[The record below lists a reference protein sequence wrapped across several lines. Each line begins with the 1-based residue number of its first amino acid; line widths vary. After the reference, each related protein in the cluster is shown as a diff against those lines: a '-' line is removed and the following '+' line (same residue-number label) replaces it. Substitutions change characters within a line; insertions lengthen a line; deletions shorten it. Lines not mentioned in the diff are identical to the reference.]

1 MPRLLLLNLLLLACG
16 LASADDLRQHVP
28 PTALPAMLAQLQDSP
43 HPRFAVLDYARHSSE
58 PRLLLFDRR
67 THALLASYRSAHG
80 QGSDPDHDGYADRF
94 SDQQNGHA
102 SSLGTFITGQT
113 YHSTE
118 PGHGLSMRLHGLSA
132 SNRNA
137 ERRAIVLHAN
147 FYMERDFIRRHGV
160 AGRSHGC
167 LVLADADRDQV
178 IRALHGGALIFAL
191 DSRQSNQDYLA
202 TQ

>member
-1 MPRLLLLNLLLLACG
+1 MPRLLLLNLLLLASG
-16 LASADDLRQHVP
+16 LASADDLRQQVP
-28 PTALPAMLAQLQDSP
+28 PTALPAILAQLQDNP

-58 PRLLLFDRR
+58 PRFLLFDRR
-67 THALLASYRSAHG
+67 THALLAGYRSAHG

-94 SDQQNGHA
+94 SDQQSSHA
-102 SSLGTFITGQT
+102 SSLGTFITDQT
-113 YHSTE
+113 YHSDE
-118 PGHGLSMRLHGLSA
+118 PGHGLSMRLRGLSA

-147 FYMERDFIRRHGV
+147 LYMERDFIRRHGV

-178 IRALHGGALIFAL
+178 IRALQGGALIFAL
-191 DSRQSNQDYLA
+191 DSRQPNHDYLA